1 MQALLEGLGWVP
13 RTCVW
18 EITRACNLRCEHCGS
33 MAGDPRRAELSTAEC
48 LRVVDELARLG
59 NRLITLSGGEP
70 TLRRD
75 WPELA
80 KAAVSRG
87 IVVNLV
93 TNGQTDPNELAL
105 SARQVGL
112 ANVAVSLDG
121 LEQTHDA
128 LRGIGTFGRATTA
141 IRTLVDAGIW
151 VDVMV
156 TVNRWNR
163 RELQALHQHVAALG
177 VKRFRAQLGKPMG
190 SQTHRR
196 DLTLEPRHLLELLAL
211 LGKLDDALPV
221 RLGDSIGYFSA
232 EERQLRGNHC
242 DQGHWT
248 GCYAG
253 CQAIGI
259 QSDGDVKGCL
269 SLQPRAGEADPFIEG
284 NVRRESLQQIWFGP
298 GRFAYNRAPTHEL
311 EGGCRAC
318 THRSLCRGGA
328 KCVAYAYTGA
338 VNEDPMCYLAASR
351 LTARHRERIW
361 PTSGAAA
368 AAALL
373 LGMAAPA
380 CGGESSSSSDTGGA
394 AGAGGKT
401 AATGGN
407 ATGGTTSFTQ
417 GGNANQGG
425 NASGG
430 TATSTQGGSTST
442 GGRATGGTGGIDCS
456 SVCCMCDYGI
466 IAPEKY
472 AACCGT

>member
-1 MQALLEGLGWVP
+1 
-13 RTCVW
+13 
-18 EITRACNLRCEHCGS
+18 
-33 MAGDPRRAELSTAEC
+33 MAGEPRREELSTAEC
-48 LRVVDELARLG
+48 LRVVEELASLG

-80 KAAVSRG
+80 KAAVTRG

-93 TNGQTDPNELAL
+93 TNGQTDPNKLAQ
-105 SARQVGL
+105 SARATGL

-121 LEQTHDA
+121 LERTHDA
-128 LRGIGTFGRATTA
+128 LRGIGTFDRATTA

-156 TVNRWNR
+156 TVNRWNLS
-163 RELQALHQHVAALG
+163 ELEALHEFVATLG
-177 VKRFRAQLGKPMG
+177 AKRFRVQLGKPMG

-196 DLTLEPRHLLELLAL
+196 DLTLEPRHLLELLTL

-232 EERQLRGNHC
+232 EERRLRGNHC
-242 DQGHWT
+242 EQGHWT

-259 QSDGDVKGCL
+259 QSDGGVKGCL

-298 GRFAYNRAPTHEL
+298 GRFAYNRAPRHEPT
-311 EGGCRAC
+311 GACRAC
-318 THRSLCRGGA
+318 SHRGLCRGGA

-351 LTARHRERIW
+351 LVPRHRERIW
-361 PTSGAAA
+361 PTSAAA
-368 AAALL
+368 ATAALL
-373 LGMAAPA
+373 LGMVAPA
-380 CGGESSSSSDTGGA
+380 CGGESSSSSDTGGT
-394 AGAGGKT
+394 AGVGGT
-401 AATGGN
+401 SPASGGN
-407 ATGGTTSFTQ
+407 GGGNTTQ
-417 GGNANQGG
+417 GGNSARGG
-425 NASGG
+425 NSTGG

-442 GGRATGGTGGIDCS
+442 GGKATGGTGGIDCS

-466 IAPEKY
+466 IAPDKY